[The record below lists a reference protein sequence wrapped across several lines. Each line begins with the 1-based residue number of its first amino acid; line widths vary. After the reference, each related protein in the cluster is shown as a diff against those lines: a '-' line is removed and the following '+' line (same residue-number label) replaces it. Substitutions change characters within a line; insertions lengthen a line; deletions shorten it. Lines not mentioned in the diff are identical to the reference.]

1 MKIECFINR
10 KMWIAW
16 VLLLTLC
23 NPLIAQNMENEL
35 TKRQQSIIP
44 IAAFTAKGDMKNL
57 STALNKGLDN
67 GLTVNEIKEVLTHL
81 YAYTGFPRSLN
92 GMLYVSIERTNWKR
106 NCR

>member
-44 IAAFTAKGDMKNL
+44 I
-57 STALNKGLDN
+57 LNFYSQRRYEKF
-67 GLTVNEIKEVLTHL
+67 K
-81 YAYTGFPRSLN
+81 YSL
-92 GMLYVSIERTNWKR
+92 E
-106 NCR
+106 